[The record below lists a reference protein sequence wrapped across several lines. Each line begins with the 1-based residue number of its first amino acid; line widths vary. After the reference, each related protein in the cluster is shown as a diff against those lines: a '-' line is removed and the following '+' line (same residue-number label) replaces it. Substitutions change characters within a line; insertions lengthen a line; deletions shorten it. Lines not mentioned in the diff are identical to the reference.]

1 MSELFIPPFRRS
13 DIRGRLRSALFLF
26 FGENFGEKIL
36 ITRQYKTTNKKRK
49 KAENAVISTLSA
61 NKTIQNNIHFHA

>member
-1 MSELFIPPFRRS
+1 MSELFIPPS
-13 DIRGRLRSALFLF
+13 GEVILGAGSGLPLFLF

-36 ITRQYKTTNKKRK
+36 ITRQYKTTNKKWK

-61 NKTIQNNIHFHA
+61 NKTIQNNIHFHY